1 MATVAVNDKLSEVLK
16 IFISPDYNV
25 ASKTYLDLLLSHITT
40 QMVSCDDQNNESH
53 DLLKNWVLEALELWN
68 NGKKPNQAVIVFTI
82 KLIGIIGRKINDF
95 NEWEREGVFDKLLNI
110 FNLRNDDIPASVKM
124 AYTSMLLEIITHENG
139 RKWVINSGV
148 WKDIVKFSQLNQT
161 MYVTRESHK
170 FICDL
175 LIKETLNTKFCH
187 EIISLICEPIINH
200 TSEVQ
205 IHKAL
210 EDLYLDQTKVLC
222 TTLDLIT
229 NIFENTVFLS
239 LDNTIPDLI
248 ENLINLEDR
257 VKALFEACI
266 STRFLQF
273 VHKLW
278 ILILFSKLKLGLKEN
293 SETVDAEYFEK
304 LINTLAFIHSIL
316 LSKKYVI
323 ESTKTSKLA
332 LIYWKKLQ
340 GLQPFKKSTP
350 LKFEHQGIALMIIP
364 MFVGFRQNSSHHEFK
379 DMFVDKIFSLTTQ
392 SVQRLVYHTRDVIL
406 KSDIPIEPI
415 VKHSIDMILDI
426 VDILD
431 RDVAVIT
438 FQSMC
443 HLLKNYTPIENP
455 EEASK
460 FNNHETNDHH
470 QRKLWRKSFLA
481 GDPIVEHPT
490 LLSTLLHGLAV
501 MTEKFQFKWPD
512 CVETICVL
520 SLAKEILD
528 HSGTLPHICV
538 KALRLSKLAIENF
551 MPPNLALLVASESH
565 SDSIEST
572 LFKRLHDPNWEVR
585 DSVLEVLNTMAT
597 ISEAKYPSF
606 QDLLLTNNF
615 IPIINDI
622 AMTDGET
629 YVRASAL
636 IFIATTV
643 RINKLWDQELSK
655 LNLPQKIIKLFNEES
670 EAIVRRETVNLI
682 KELYVH
688 RKWPK
693 SIIDTMCNAMTQ
705 AAIMD
710 LHWEVKV
717 YALEYWRYL
726 IQSHF
731 TDQGMLDGEF
741 PSMTFSKEH
750 RKIVTLNESEIKRRL
765 NKALDEMAKQNCL
778 GVLLATLDDES
789 DFEVSKSAANI
800 INNLKKFLLK
810 YKLDEPMPEQN
821 IAPKDSAIIDT
832 SYVKLES
839 EPSEPE
845 VNLSMNEKSGI
856 IDDIVDTDDTNLL
869 ASIYQNTMKVNDDN
883 TNKKSESLIRVSN
896 IKRQEFLNRIL
907 NTDIDKYIEER
918 RRWLS
923 NYTISFDSVLDDI
936 LTTHNQ
942 TGINSM
948 DCY

>member
-1 MATVAVNDKLSEVLK
+1 M
-16 IFISPDYNV
+16 
-25 ASKTYLDLLLSHITT
+25 
-40 QMVSCDDQNNESH
+40 
-53 DLLKNWVLEALELWN
+53 
-68 NGKKPNQAVIVFTI
+68 
-82 KLIGIIGRKINDF
+82 
-95 NEWEREGVFDKLLNI
+95 KLL
-110 FNLRNDDIPASVKM
+110 
-124 AYTSMLLEIITHENG
+124 
-139 RKWVINSGV
+139 INFSGV

-278 ILILFSKLKLGLKEN
+278 ILILFSKLKSGLKEN

-364 MFVGFRQNSSHHEFK
+364 MFVGFRQNCPHHEFK
-379 DMFVDKIFSLTTQ
+379 EMFVDKIFSLTTQ
-392 SVQRLVYHTRDVIL
+392 SIQRLVYHTRDVIL

-415 VKHSIDMILDI
+415 VKNSIDMILDI
-426 VDILD
+426 VDIME

-443 HLLKNYTPIENP
+443 HLLKNYTPIEDP

-520 SLAKEILD
+520 SLAREILD
-528 HSGTLPHICV
+528 HTGTLPHICV

-551 MPPNLALLVASESH
+551 MPPNLALLVASDSH

-585 DSVLEVLNTMAT
+585 DSVLEVLNTIAT

-670 EAIVRRETVNLI
+670 EAIVRRETVTLI

-789 DFEVSKSAANI
+789 DFEVSKSAADI

-832 SYVKLES
+832 SYVKLEP
-839 EPSEPE
+839 EPSESE

-869 ASIYQNTMKVNDDN
+869 ASIYQNTLKVNDDN
-883 TNKKSESLIRVSN
+883 TNKKSESLIRVSS
-896 IKRQEFLNRIL
+896 IKRHEFLNRIL

-936 LTTHNQ
+936 ITTHNQ